1 MIWHSAAVA
10 HSPGKNCP
18 PHALFLVGDG
28 PYAEAPLWCYLMMT
42 LLHAGGCDLGH
53 RYSGKATIGWS
64 GDQPHQDSDLFSHC
78 REDFLDQ
85 AFLIGG
91 QKA

>member
-1 MIWHSAAVA
+1 
-10 HSPGKNCP
+10 
-18 PHALFLVGDG
+18 
-28 PYAEAPLWCYLMMT
+28 MMT